1 MRDGEWYYKAYK
13 FLEQFDGLELHWGM
27 WLDGVYERYCI
38 KDTKT
43 GEWLGPEV
51 EQLMTKNTFRI
62 DDRRLMEDFIEKMND
77 DIKISFKPF
86 YVYTC

>member
-51 EQLMTKNTFRI
+51 EQPVNKTLAKKIQINQFF
-62 DDRRLMEDFIEKMND
+62 FI
-77 DIKISFKPF
+77 FTLL
-86 YVYTC
+86 V